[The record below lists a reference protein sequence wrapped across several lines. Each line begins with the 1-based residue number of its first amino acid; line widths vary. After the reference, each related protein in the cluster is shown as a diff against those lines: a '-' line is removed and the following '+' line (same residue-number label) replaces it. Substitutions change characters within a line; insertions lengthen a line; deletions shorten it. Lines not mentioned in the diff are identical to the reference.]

1 MFLYPKIAISK
12 KYNNTKFMKKIA
24 IYSGTFDPITIG
36 HENITNRAADLFD
49 CLIFA
54 IAENSSKKP
63 LFSLQER
70 VNLAQQV
77 LQNNP
82 KIIIKP
88 FSGFIADFM
97 QENNVSVIVR
107 GVRSHADFDYEMQ
120 MAGLQRQINPHIDT
134 IFLLPDLQMSYIS
147 SSIVK
152 DIAKHNG
159 NYQNLVNPLVATALK
174 NKFFPREI

>member
-1 MFLYPKIAISK
+1 M
-12 KYNNTKFMKKIA
+12 NKIA

-36 HENITNRAADLFD
+36 HENIVQRAAKLFD
-49 CLIFA
+49 NVIFA
-54 IAENSSKKP
+54 IAESSSKKP
-63 LFSLQER
+63 LFSLTER
-70 VNLAQQV
+70 INLANQV
-77 LQNNP
+77 LKNNP
-82 KIIIKP
+82 KIIVKG

-97 QENNVSVIVR
+97 QENQVSVIVR

-120 MAGLQRQINPHIDT
+120 MAGLQRQINSQIET

-159 NYQNLVNPLVATALK
+159 NYQNLVNPLVAEALK
-174 NKFFPREI
+174 NKYFPREI

>member
-1 MFLYPKIAISK
+1 M
-12 KYNNTKFMKKIA
+12 NKIA

-36 HENITNRAADLFD
+36 HENIVQRAAKLFD
-49 CLIFA
+49 NVIFA
-54 IAENSSKKP
+54 IAESSSKKP
-63 LFSLQER
+63 LFSLTER
-70 VNLAQQV
+70 INLANQV
-77 LQNNP
+77 LKNNP
-82 KIIIKP
+82 KIIVKG

-97 QENNVSVIVR
+97 QENQVSVIVR

-120 MAGLQRQINPHIDT
+120 MAGLQRQINSQMET

-159 NYQNLVNPLVATALK
+159 NYQNLVNPLVAEALK
-174 NKFFPREI
+174 NKYFPREI

>member
-1 MFLYPKIAISK
+1 MKTIAL
-12 KYNNTKFMKKIA
+12 
-24 IYSGTFDPITIG
+24 YSGTFDPITNG
-36 HENITNRAADLFD
+36 HENIANRAANMFD

-54 IAENSSKKP
+54 IAESNSKKP
-63 LFSLQER
+63 LFSLKER

-82 KIIIKP
+82 KIIVKP

-97 QENNVSVIVR
+97 QQNKVSVIVR

-134 IFLLPDLQMSYIS
+134 IFLLPDQQMSYIS

-152 DIAKHNG
+152 EIAKHDG
-159 NYQNLVNPLVATALK
+159 NYQSLVHPIVATELK
-174 NKFFPREI
+174 NKFFPRDF